1 MSKINNN
8 NIINLQGSQ
17 GNTGTIGTQGERG
30 KVGLQGAQ
38 GAQGSVGHQGIRGC
52 DGVQGTRGSAGMVGT
67 QGEAGR
73 SGAQGNTGI
82 QGQKGPQ
89 GAQGPQGLT
98 GSRGFMGYV
107 GKPGE
112 VGIQGL
118 QGAKGHIWVDGVSLD
133 GYNTHLF
140 TLVNNK
146 LESVDGSLLT
156 LNNGAKISLWLDE
169 NCYNHLVNN
178 ECRITVDDN
187 VYSTEKNGKEKLT
200 STEKTITVYYT
211 NSKLLTEIIDSDN
224 DLNTIVELVY
234 YNESWYYAGGL
245 IGLNSFDKVINNY
258 VGGKDIAID
267 SEFNEEDNV
276 ITNNINISLQD
287 DLKST
292 TKLGFLEAGETL
304 LAGSSLTDIL
314 TKILVKEI
322 GGSAHV
328 PTANITINPTTTSYE
343 VGTALGSIS
352 LTGQYIDGY
361 YTSAN
366 AEIYTEDL
374 FNTNNNQSDGK
385 VEANCVNQSCEYYLS
400 NEILG
405 SGDSYNYTD
414 NDVVRNNQT
423 YSFKCKFNYSN
434 SQVNT
439 IKTNLGNDENI
450 NIESGS
456 TDFSNAININFYHTT
471 RVGVLNNI
479 YWNESINSLV
489 DNQGNTYNPSTEL
502 NNIMLLEN
510 GGNFLINTTQNE
522 NNEYSIPSLSSQ
534 YIIVPQGVTFFIHAS
549 ADPQKNNLISQYC
562 KYSVIND
569 KGITYDIYIYS
580 NNGSAAVG
588 VKGLKYNSI
597 NNVIN
602 VE

>member
-1 MSKINNN
+1 MSEINN
-8 NIINLQGSQ
+8 NIINLQGAQ
-17 GNTGTIGTQGERG
+17 GSTGTIGTQGERG

-38 GAQGSVGHQGIRGC
+38 GAQGSVGLQGTRGC
-52 DGVQGTRGSAGMVGT
+52 DGIQGARGSAGMIGI

-73 SGAQGNTGI
+73 PGAQGNTGI
-82 QGQKGPQ
+82 QGQTGPQ

-98 GSRGFMGYV
+98 GSRGIMGYV

-140 TLVNNK
+140 TLENNRLK
-146 LESVDGSLLT
+146 SVDGSLLT
-156 LNNGAKISLWLDE
+156 LGNGAKISLWLDE
-169 NCYNHLVNN
+169 NCYNYLVSN

-187 VYSTEKNGKEKLT
+187 VYATENGEEKLIVSERT
-200 STEKTITVYYT
+200 APIHYT

-234 YNESWYYAGGL
+234 YNGSWYYAGGL
-245 IGLNSFDKVINNY
+245 IGLNSSDRVINNY

-276 ITNNINISLQD
+276 MTNNINISLQD

-314 TKILVKEI
+314 TKILVKEV

-328 PTANITINPTTTSYE
+328 PTANITINPTATSYE

-352 LTGQYIDGY
+352 LTGQYTDGY

-366 AEIYTEDL
+366 TEIYSEDL
-374 FNTNNNQSDGK
+374 FNTNNGQNDGK
-385 VEANCVNQSCEYYLS
+385 VEANCVKQSCEYYLN
-400 NEILG
+400 NEIIG
-405 SGDSYNYTD
+405 YGDSYNYTD
-414 NDVVRNNQT
+414 NNIVRNNQT

-439 IKTNLGNDENI
+439 IKTNLGNEENI

-456 TDFSNAININFYHTT
+456 TNFSNTIDINFYHTT
-471 RVGVLNNI
+471 TVGVLNNV
-479 YWNESINSLV
+479 YWNESTNSLV
-489 DNQGNTYNPSTEL
+489 DNQGNIYNPSTEL
-502 NNIMLLEN
+502 NNIMLREN
-510 GGNFLINTTQNE
+510 GGVLLKSTTQNE

-534 YIIVPQGVTFFIHAS
+534 YIVVPQGVTFFIHAS
-549 ADPQKNNLISQYC
+549 ADPQKNNLISQYR

-569 KGITYDIYIYS
+569 KGISYDIYIYS
-580 NNGSAAVG
+580 NNGSAAMG

-602 VE
+602 AE